1 MNKENN
7 WTTYGIVST
16 ILLPI
21 LVSLIVLYSDV
32 QVLKETKAD
41 YSALTTVTTKTSKE
55 ITDIRVNFT
64 KQMTRNTMAIEG
76 LTLVIEDMRQFLR
89 GMKE

>member
-1 MNKENN
+1 MKMNT
-7 WTTYGIVST
+7 WTICGIVST

-41 YSALTTVTTKTSKE
+41 CSTLTAATTKSNKE

-64 KQMTRNTMAIEG
+64 KQMTRNTVAIEG

-89 GMKE
+89 GIKG

>member
-1 MNKENN
+1 MKMNT
-7 WTTYGIVST
+7 WTICGIVST

-32 QVLKETKAD
+32 QVLKETKVNC
-41 YSALTTVTTKTSKE
+41 SALTTATTKTSKE
-55 ITDIRVNFT
+55 ITEIRVNFT

-89 GMKE
+89 GIKG

>member
-1 MNKENN
+1 MKTNY
-7 WTTYGIVST
+7 WTVCGIVST

-41 YSALTTVTTKTSKE
+41 CSALTTATIKSSKE
-55 ITDIRVNFT
+55 ITEIKVNFT

>member
-1 MNKENN
+1 MKMNT
-7 WTTYGIVST
+7 WTICGIVST

-41 YSALTTVTTKTSKE
+41 YSALTTATIKSSKE
-55 ITDIRVNFT
+55 ITEIRVNFT
-64 KQMTRNTMAIEG
+64 KQMTRNTVAIEG